1 MLSYDEV
8 DNITQDTWQEFDIDN
23 SWQYK
28 VNVGPE
34 QNVGDSDNTMKIAS
48 ISVRKNGDTIDR
60 FALDVPLSSQ
70 SSGMNSSMKFPDYSK
85 EQIYQISNGEKFIAP
100 ENGWVTLLASGS
112 PRYPYN
118 QWYINNYKASFVNP
132 DNKPTDSWPG
142 VLAVTHQS
150 YTNVFIPISKGE
162 YVTHWGS
169 SPGKIYFYPMK
180 D

>member
-1 MLSYDEV
+1 
-8 DNITQDTWQEFDIDN
+8 
-23 SWQYK
+23 
-28 VNVGPE
+28 
-34 QNVGDSDNTMKIAS
+34 
-48 ISVRKNGDTIDR
+48 
-60 FALDVPLSSQ
+60 
-70 SSGMNSSMKFPDYSK
+70 MNSSMKFPDYSK

-118 QWYINNYKASFVNP
+118 QWYINNYKASFVDP

-142 VLAVTHQS
+142 VLALTHQS
-150 YTNVFIPISKGE
+150 YTNVFIPISKGD

-169 SPGKIYFYPMK
+169 MPGKIYFYPMK